1 MTTQAFYNHVAD
13 QAYAT
18 LKPLWNEYAAE
29 TGYDEQIFDGVEA
42 LAEVFPFECVALAR
56 MVFFGNL
63 ASWWDDVYIN
73 GRGNV
78 ASCWDVDSSPICVRE
93 LARWLEDSNHE
104 FYQDWES
111 EQEEEEEEEEE

>member
-29 TGYDEQIFDGVEA
+29 TGYGEQIFDSMEE
-42 LAEVFPFECVALAR
+42 LASIFRFECVELAR

-78 ASCWDVDSSPICVRE
+78 ESCRGVDSSPISVRE
-93 LARWLEDSNHE
+93 LAEWLEESNHD

-111 EQEEEEEEEEE
+111 EQEESEE